1 MWTYQFAM
9 MQAYAEQKGLTKF
22 IAMQNRYN
30 LLYREEEREMIKFCN
45 TTGVAVIP
53 WGPLAEGQLARPLS
67 VRGTTTR
74 SSEGNETPSSMR
86 DESKEIINRVDELA
100 KKKGWTMSQ
109 VTLAW
114 IMKRVTSPI
123 IGFSSVARIDDALSA
138 RGKELTP
145 EEEKYLEQAYTPVE
159 VEGHF

>member
-1 MWTYQFAM
+1 
-9 MQAYAEQKGLTKF
+9 
-22 IAMQNRYN
+22 
-30 LLYREEEREMIKFCN
+30 
-45 TTGVAVIP
+45 
-53 WGPLAEGQLARPLS
+53 
-67 VRGTTTR
+67 
-74 SSEGNETPSSMR
+74 MR